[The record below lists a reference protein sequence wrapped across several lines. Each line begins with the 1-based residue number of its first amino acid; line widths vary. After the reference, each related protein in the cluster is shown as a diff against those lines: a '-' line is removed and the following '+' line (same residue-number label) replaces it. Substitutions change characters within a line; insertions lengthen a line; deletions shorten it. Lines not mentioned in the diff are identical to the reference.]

1 MVSVNKILKYLISKI
16 IIIIIYT
23 YWIFILWY
31 KMNIII
37 YN

>member
-16 IIIIIYT
+16 IKIIYT